1 MSLIRSASGPA
12 GGLSINTGAAN
23 AFPFTYQ
30 ISSRASFRR
39 PFQLPLTDRCALLY
53 SGAPASQPSA
63 AGNLFGSAAAPTA
76 NTTAPGGTG
85 TMSTAGGLFGGGAQ
99 KTGTGLFGQST
110 AGGAATPSTGGLFGN
125 AGATNTQQTQNT
137 GTGLFGNA
145 AASNTQQQGQ
155 QQAGGG
161 LFGQKPAGG
170 GGLFG
175 NTAAPQQ
182 STPSTGG
189 GLFGQST
196 QNQNQQQQ
204 QQQQQQP
211 QQTGGGLFGQ
221 STATN
226 AQANT
231 GGGLFGQSQARP
243 APGGMFGQAQPQQ
256 NNTLGQ
262 STNQVSAVQINYDS
276 IRPRTRF
283 DDLAKPVQDEIAL
296 LDKGIQRVIKM
307 RDEIGEFMPQHEKDI
322 EQLGLDVKF
331 VESKFRT
338 VQVALNND
346 IQTVKALQDLTR
358 KNAADARLCFR
369 GADNLKLPTHY
380 HQTGLFASQAPVADT
395 NGADAASTHADAQDL
410 ITYFN
415 RICDDIE
422 KYKARLDEYRGDIE
436 RDMPGV
442 ENGLYEQIRS
452 LRDRSAGSVVVQD
465 QLNEVLLALR
475 DTGSAI
481 VAQAGQIADTRERL
495 SRLQAGIVDSGV
507 YAMGM
512 NA

>member
-23 AFPFTYQ
+23 AFGTA
-30 ISSRASFRR
+30 ASK
-39 PFQLPLTDRCALLY
+39 
-53 SGAPASQPSA
+53 PSA
-63 AGNLFGSAAAPTA
+63 AGSLFGSSTTSTPTA
-76 NTTAPGGTG
+76 NTTTAPGATG
-85 TMSTAGGLFGGGAQ
+85 TMSLFGNAAQKPATGNLFGQSTTATTTTPAAGGGLFGAAGATNTQ
-99 KTGTGLFGQST
+99 QTQGTGTGLFGNTATNNTQQQGNTAQPTTTGTSLFGQSTQNQTQQPQQTGTGLFGQST
-110 AGGAATPSTGGLFGN
+110 A
-125 AGATNTQQTQNT
+125 TNTQ
-137 GTGLFGNA
+137 
-145 AASNTQQQGQ
+145 SNT
-155 QQAGGG
+155 
-161 LFGQKPAGG
+161 
-170 GGLFG
+170 
-175 NTAAPQQ
+175 
-182 STPSTGG
+182 
-189 GLFGQST
+189 
-196 QNQNQQQQ
+196 
-204 QQQQQQP
+204 
-211 QQTGGGLFGQ
+211 
-221 STATN
+221 
-226 AQANT
+226 
-231 GGGLFGQSQARP
+231 GGLFGQSQAKP
-243 APGGMFGQAQPQQ
+243 ATGTTLFGQTQPQQ

-296 LDKGIQRVIKM
+296 LDLGIQRVIKM

-346 IQTVKALQDLTR
+346 IQTVKALQDQTR

-380 HQTGLFASQAPVADT
+380 HQTGLFASQAPAADSG
-395 NGADAASTHADAQDL
+395 GADAASTHADAQDL

-442 ENGLYEQIRS
+442 ENGLYEQIRA

>member
-1 MSLIRSASGPA
+1 MVQASTSPRKLGDFFVV
-12 GGLSINTGAAN
+12 SRRQNTGRSRKIN
-23 AFPFTYQ
+23 FVTIVAFNQ
-30 ISSRASFRR
+30 RALF
-39 PFQLPLTDRCALLY
+39 LPLAINFILSAQASPDIVDLLANRRTLY
-53 SGAPASQPSA
+53 SGTAASKPSA
-63 AGNLFGSAAAPTA
+63 AGSLFGSSAASTPTA
-76 NTTAPGGTG
+76 NITTAPGSTG
-85 TMSTAGGLFGGGAQ
+85 TMSLFGNAAQKPATGGLFGQSTTTATTTPAAGGGLFGTAGATNTQ
-99 KTGTGLFGQST
+99 QTQSTGTGLFGNAATNTQQQGNTTQSTTTGTGLFGQSTQNQTQQPQSTGTGLFGQST
-110 AGGAATPSTGGLFGN
+110 A
-125 AGATNTQQTQNT
+125 TNTQSNT
-137 GTGLFGNA
+137 GTGLFGQ
-145 AASNTQQQGQ
+145 S
-155 QQAGGG
+155 QAKPATGTS
-161 LFGQKPAGG
+161 LFGQ
-170 GGLFG
+170 
-175 NTAAPQQ
+175 T
-182 STPSTGG
+182 
-189 GLFGQST
+189 
-196 QNQNQQQQ
+196 
-204 QQQQQQP
+204 
-211 QQTGGGLFGQ
+211 
-221 STATN
+221 
-226 AQANT
+226 
-231 GGGLFGQSQARP
+231 
-243 APGGMFGQAQPQQ
+243 QPQQ

-262 STNQVSAVQINYDS
+262 PTNQVSAVQINYDS

-307 RDEIGEFMPQHEKDI
+307 RDEIGEFMPQHEKDL

-346 IQTVKALQDLTR
+346 IQTVKALQDQTR

-380 HQTGLFASQAPVADT
+380 HQTGLFASQAPAADSG
-395 NGADAASTHADAQDL
+395 GADAASTHVDAQDL

-422 KYKARLDEYRGDIE
+422 KYKARLDEYRADIE

-442 ENGLYEQIRS
+442 ENGLYEQIRA
-452 LRDRSAGSVVVQD
+452 LRDRSAGSEVVQD

>member
-23 AFPFTYQ
+23 AFGTA
-30 ISSRASFRR
+30 ASK
-39 PFQLPLTDRCALLY
+39 
-53 SGAPASQPSA
+53 PSA
-63 AGNLFGSAAAPTA
+63 AGSLFGSSTTSTPTA
-76 NTTAPGGTG
+76 NTTTAPGATG
-85 TMSTAGGLFGGGAQ
+85 TMSLFGNAAQKPATGNLFGQSTTATATTPAAGGGLFGAAGATNTQ
-99 KTGTGLFGQST
+99 QTQGTGTGLFGNTATNNTQQQGNTAQPTTTGTSLFGQSTQNQTQQPQQTGTGLFGQST
-110 AGGAATPSTGGLFGN
+110 A
-125 AGATNTQQTQNT
+125 TNTQ
-137 GTGLFGNA
+137 
-145 AASNTQQQGQ
+145 SNT
-155 QQAGGG
+155 A
-161 LFGQKPAGG
+161 
-170 GGLFG
+170 
-175 NTAAPQQ
+175 
-182 STPSTGG
+182 
-189 GLFGQST
+189 
-196 QNQNQQQQ
+196 
-204 QQQQQQP
+204 
-211 QQTGGGLFGQ
+211 
-221 STATN
+221 
-226 AQANT
+226 
-231 GGGLFGQSQARP
+231 GLFGQSQAKP
-243 APGGMFGQAQPQQ
+243 ATGTTLFGQTQPQQ

-296 LDKGIQRVIKM
+296 LDLGIQRVIKM

-346 IQTVKALQDLTR
+346 IQTVKALQDQTR

-380 HQTGLFASQAPVADT
+380 HQTGLFASQAPAADSG
-395 NGADAASTHADAQDL
+395 GADAASTHADAQDL

-442 ENGLYEQIRS
+442 ENGLYEQIRA

>member
-23 AFPFTYQ
+23 AFGTA
-30 ISSRASFRR
+30 ASK
-39 PFQLPLTDRCALLY
+39 
-53 SGAPASQPSA
+53 PSA
-63 AGNLFGSAAAPTA
+63 AGSLFGSSTTSTPTA
-76 NTTAPGGTG
+76 NTTTAPGATG
-85 TMSTAGGLFGGGAQ
+85 TMSLFGNAAQKPATGNLFGQSTTATTTTPAAGGGTGLFGNTATNNTQQQGQQQTGTGLFGQKPQISGAHWGNLGNTAQ
-99 KTGTGLFGQST
+99 PTTTGTSLFGQSTQNQTQQPQQTGTGLFGQST
-110 AGGAATPSTGGLFGN
+110 A
-125 AGATNTQQTQNT
+125 TNTQ
-137 GTGLFGNA
+137 
-145 AASNTQQQGQ
+145 SNT
-155 QQAGGG
+155 
-161 LFGQKPAGG
+161 
-170 GGLFG
+170 
-175 NTAAPQQ
+175 
-182 STPSTGG
+182 
-189 GLFGQST
+189 
-196 QNQNQQQQ
+196 
-204 QQQQQQP
+204 
-211 QQTGGGLFGQ
+211 
-221 STATN
+221 
-226 AQANT
+226 
-231 GGGLFGQSQARP
+231 GGLFGQSQAKP
-243 APGGMFGQAQPQQ
+243 ATGTTLFGQTQPQQ

-296 LDKGIQRVIKM
+296 LDLGIQRVIKM

-346 IQTVKALQDLTR
+346 IQTVKALQDQTR

-380 HQTGLFASQAPVADT
+380 HQTGLFASQAPAADSG
-395 NGADAASTHADAQDL
+395 GADAASTHADAQDL

-442 ENGLYEQIRS
+442 ENGLYEQIRA

-465 QLNEVLLALR
+465 QLNE
-475 DTGSAI
+475 
-481 VAQAGQIADTRERL
+481 AGQIADTRERL

-507 YAMGM
+507 YTMGM

>member
-23 AFPFTYQ
+23 AFGTA
-30 ISSRASFRR
+30 ASK
-39 PFQLPLTDRCALLY
+39 
-53 SGAPASQPSA
+53 PSA
-63 AGNLFGSAAAPTA
+63 AGSLFGSSTTSTPTA
-76 NTTAPGGTG
+76 NTTTAPGATG
-85 TMSTAGGLFGGGAQ
+85 TMSLFGNAAQKPATGGLFGQSTAATTTTPAAGGGLFGAAGATNTQQTQSTGTGLFGNTATNNTQQQGTTAQ
-99 KTGTGLFGQST
+99 PTTTGTSLFGQSTQNQTQQPQQTGTGLFGQST
-110 AGGAATPSTGGLFGN
+110 A
-125 AGATNTQQTQNT
+125 TNTQ
-137 GTGLFGNA
+137 
-145 AASNTQQQGQ
+145 SNT
-155 QQAGGG
+155 
-161 LFGQKPAGG
+161 
-170 GGLFG
+170 
-175 NTAAPQQ
+175 
-182 STPSTGG
+182 
-189 GLFGQST
+189 
-196 QNQNQQQQ
+196 
-204 QQQQQQP
+204 
-211 QQTGGGLFGQ
+211 
-221 STATN
+221 
-226 AQANT
+226 
-231 GGGLFGQSQARP
+231 GGLFGQSQAKP
-243 APGGMFGQAQPQQ
+243 ATGTSLFSGQTQPQQ

-296 LDKGIQRVIKM
+296 LDLGIQRVIKM

-346 IQTVKALQDLTR
+346 IQTVKALQDQTR

-380 HQTGLFASQAPVADT
+380 HQTGLFASQAPAADSG
-395 NGADAASTHADAQDL
+395 GANAASTHADAQDL

-442 ENGLYEQIRS
+442 ENGLYEQIRA

-481 VAQAGQIADTRERL
+481 VSQAGQIADTRERL

>member
-23 AFPFTYQ
+23 AFGTA
-30 ISSRASFRR
+30 ASK
-39 PFQLPLTDRCALLY
+39 
-53 SGAPASQPSA
+53 PSA
-63 AGNLFGSAAAPTA
+63 AGSLLGSSTSSTPTA
-76 NTTAPGGTG
+76 NTTTAPGATG
-85 TMSTAGGLFGGGAQ
+85 TMSLFGNAAQKPATGGLFGQSTTATTTTPAAGGGLFGATGATNTQQTQGTGTGLFGNTATNNTQQQGNTAQ
-99 KTGTGLFGQST
+99 PATTGTSLFGQSTQNQTQQPQQTGTGLFGQST
-110 AGGAATPSTGGLFGN
+110 A
-125 AGATNTQQTQNT
+125 TNTQ
-137 GTGLFGNA
+137 
-145 AASNTQQQGQ
+145 SNT
-155 QQAGGG
+155 
-161 LFGQKPAGG
+161 
-170 GGLFG
+170 
-175 NTAAPQQ
+175 
-182 STPSTGG
+182 
-189 GLFGQST
+189 
-196 QNQNQQQQ
+196 
-204 QQQQQQP
+204 
-211 QQTGGGLFGQ
+211 
-221 STATN
+221 
-226 AQANT
+226 
-231 GGGLFGQSQARP
+231 GGLFGQSQAKP
-243 APGGMFGQAQPQQ
+243 ATGTSLFGQTQPQQ

-296 LDKGIQRVIKM
+296 LDLGIQRVIKM

-346 IQTVKALQDLTR
+346 IQTVKALQDQTR

-380 HQTGLFASQAPVADT
+380 HQTGLFASQAPAADSG
-395 NGADAASTHADAQDL
+395 GADAASTHADAQDL

-442 ENGLYEQIRS
+442 ENGLYEQIRA

>member
-23 AFPFTYQ
+23 AFGNT
-30 ISSRASFRR
+30 ASK
-39 PFQLPLTDRCALLY
+39 
-53 SGAPASQPSA
+53 PSA
-63 AGNLFGSAAAPTA
+63 AGSLFGSSTSATPSTTTT
-76 NTTAPGGTG
+76 TTAQPAAVGN
-85 TMSTAGGLFGGGAQ
+85 MSLFGAAAQ

-110 AGGAATPSTGGLFGN
+110 TQSAPAPATGGLFGN
-125 AGATNTQQTQNT
+125 AGATNTQPTQSTGTGLFGNTAANNTQGQQPTGALIQGAHWGIGNTQPTTGTGLFGQSTQQTQTQQQPQQTGTGLFGQSAATNPQTNT
-137 GTGLFGNA
+137 GTGLFG
-145 AASNTQQQGQ
+145 
-155 QQAGGG
+155 QA
-161 LFGQKPAGG
+161 QAKPAI
-170 GGLFG
+170 
-175 NTAAPQQ
+175 
-182 STPSTGG
+182 TG
-189 GLFGQST
+189 
-196 QNQNQQQQ
+196 
-204 QQQQQQP
+204 
-211 QQTGGGLFGQ
+211 TGF
-221 STATN
+221 
-226 AQANT
+226 
-231 GGGLFGQSQARP
+231 
-243 APGGMFGQAQPQQ
+243 FGQAQPQPQQQ

-276 IRPRTRF
+276 IRPRSRF

-322 EQLGLDVKF
+322 DQLGLDVKF

-346 IQTVKALQDLTR
+346 IQTVKALQDQTR

-380 HQTGLFASQAPVADT
+380 HQTGLFASQAPAADT
-395 NGADAASTHADAQDL
+395 NGSGAASTHADAQDL

-442 ENGLYEQIRS
+442 ENGLYEQIRA

>member
-23 AFPFTYQ
+23 AFGNT
-30 ISSRASFRR
+30 ASK
-39 PFQLPLTDRCALLY
+39 
-53 SGAPASQPSA
+53 PSA
-63 AGNLFGSAAAPTA
+63 AGSLFGSSASATPTNTTTTAQPAAGNMSLFGAAAQK
-76 NTTAPGGTG
+76 PG
-85 TMSTAGGLFGGGAQ
+85 
-99 KTGTGLFGQST
+99 GLFGQST
-110 AGGAATPSTGGLFGN
+110 TGTTPAPASGGGLFGN
-125 AGATNTQQTQNT
+125 AGATNTQQTQSTGTGLFGSAAANNTQQQGQQPTGAPMQGAHWGIGSTQQSATTGTGLFGQSTQQNQTQQQPQQTGTGLFGQAAATNTQSNT
-137 GTGLFGNA
+137 GTGLFG
-145 AASNTQQQGQ
+145 
-155 QQAGGG
+155 
-161 LFGQKPAGG
+161 
-170 GGLFG
+170 
-175 NTAAPQQ
+175 
-182 STPSTGG
+182 
-189 GLFGQST
+189 
-196 QNQNQQQQ
+196 
-204 QQQQQQP
+204 
-211 QQTGGGLFGQ
+211 
-221 STATN
+221 
-226 AQANT
+226 
-231 GGGLFGQSQARP
+231 QSQAKP
-243 APGGMFGQAQPQQ
+243 ATPATGLFGQAQPQQQQQQQ

-276 IRPRTRF
+276 IRPRSRF

-322 EQLGLDVKF
+322 EQLGHDVKF

-346 IQTVKALQDLTR
+346 IQTVKALQDQTR

-380 HQTGLFASQAPVADT
+380 HQTGLFASQAPAADT

-442 ENGLYEQIRS
+442 ENGLYEQIRA

-507 YAMGM
+507 YAMGV

>member
-23 AFPFTYQ
+23 AFGTA
-30 ISSRASFRR
+30 ASK
-39 PFQLPLTDRCALLY
+39 
-53 SGAPASQPSA
+53 PSA
-63 AGNLFGSAAAPTA
+63 AGSLFGSSTTSTPTA
-76 NTTAPGGTG
+76 NTTTAPGATG
-85 TMSTAGGLFGGGAQ
+85 NMSLFGNAAQ
-99 KTGTGLFGQST
+99 KPATGGLFGQST
-110 AGGAATPSTGGLFGN
+110 TATTTTPAAGGGLFGA
-125 AGATNTQQTQNT
+125 AGATNTQQTQGT
-137 GTGLFGNA
+137 GTGLFGNTA
-145 AASNTQQQGQ
+145 ANNTQQQGT
-155 QQAGGG
+155 
-161 LFGQKPAGG
+161 
-170 GGLFG
+170 
-175 NTAAPQQ
+175 TAQP
-182 STPSTGG
+182 TTTGTS
-189 GLFGQST
+189 LFGQST
-196 QNQNQQQQ
+196 QNQT
-204 QQQQQQP
+204 QQP
-211 QQTGGGLFGQ
+211 QQTGAGLFGQ

-226 AQANT
+226 TQSNT
-231 GGGLFGQSQARP
+231 GGLFGQSQAKP
-243 APGGMFGQAQPQQ
+243 ATGTSLFSGQTQPEQ

-296 LDKGIQRVIKM
+296 LDLGIQRVIKM

-346 IQTVKALQDLTR
+346 IQTVKALQDQTR

-380 HQTGLFASQAPVADT
+380 HQTGLFASQAPAADSG
-395 NGADAASTHADAQDL
+395 GADAASTHADAQDL

-442 ENGLYEQIRS
+442 ENGLYEQIRA

>member
-23 AFPFTYQ
+23 AFGTA
-30 ISSRASFRR
+30 ASK
-39 PFQLPLTDRCALLY
+39 
-53 SGAPASQPSA
+53 PSA
-63 AGNLFGSAAAPTA
+63 AGSLFGSSTTSTPTA
-76 NTTAPGGTG
+76 NTTTAPGATG
-85 TMSTAGGLFGGGAQ
+85 TMSLFGNAAQ
-99 KTGTGLFGQST
+99 KPATGNLFGQST
-110 AGGAATPSTGGLFGN
+110 TATATTPAAGGGLFGA
-125 AGATNTQQTQNT
+125 AGATNTQQTQGT
-137 GTGLFGNA
+137 GTGLFGNTA
-145 AASNTQQQGQ
+145 TNNAQQQG
-155 QQAGGG
+155 
-161 LFGQKPAGG
+161 
-170 GGLFG
+170 
-175 NTAAPQQ
+175 NTAQPTTTDT
-182 STPSTGG
+182 S
-189 GLFGQST
+189 LFGQST
-196 QNQNQQQQ
+196 QNQT
-204 QQQQQQP
+204 QQP
-211 QQTGGGLFGQ
+211 QQTGTSLFGQ

-226 AQANT
+226 TQSNT
-231 GGGLFGQSQARP
+231 GGLFGQSQAKP
-243 APGGMFGQAQPQQ
+243 ATGTTLFGQTQPQQ

-296 LDKGIQRVIKM
+296 LDLGIQRVIKM

-346 IQTVKALQDLTR
+346 IQTVKALQDQTR

-380 HQTGLFASQAPVADT
+380 HQTGLFASQAPAADSG
-395 NGADAASTHADAQDL
+395 GADAASTHADAQDL

-442 ENGLYEQIRS
+442 ENGLYEQIRA

>member
-23 AFPFTYQ
+23 AFGTA
-30 ISSRASFRR
+30 ASK
-39 PFQLPLTDRCALLY
+39 
-53 SGAPASQPSA
+53 PSA
-63 AGNLFGSAAAPTA
+63 AGSLFGSSTTSTPTA
-76 NTTAPGGTG
+76 NTTTAPGATG
-85 TMSTAGGLFGGGAQ
+85 TMSLFGNAAQKPATGGLFGQSTTAATTTPAAGGGLFGTAGATSTQQTQGTGTGLFGNTATNNTQQGNTAQ
-99 KTGTGLFGQST
+99 PTTTGTSLFGQSTQNQTQQPQQTGTGLFGQST
-110 AGGAATPSTGGLFGN
+110 A
-125 AGATNTQQTQNT
+125 TNTQ
-137 GTGLFGNA
+137 
-145 AASNTQQQGQ
+145 SNT
-155 QQAGGG
+155 
-161 LFGQKPAGG
+161 
-170 GGLFG
+170 
-175 NTAAPQQ
+175 
-182 STPSTGG
+182 
-189 GLFGQST
+189 
-196 QNQNQQQQ
+196 
-204 QQQQQQP
+204 
-211 QQTGGGLFGQ
+211 
-221 STATN
+221 
-226 AQANT
+226 
-231 GGGLFGQSQARP
+231 GGLFGQSQAKP
-243 APGGMFGQAQPQQ
+243 ATGTTLFGQTQPQQ
-256 NNTLGQ
+256 NNNTLGQ

-296 LDKGIQRVIKM
+296 LDLGIQRVIKM

-346 IQTVKALQDLTR
+346 IQTVKALQDQTR

-380 HQTGLFASQAPVADT
+380 HQTGLFASQAPAADSG
-395 NGADAASTHADAQDL
+395 GADAASTHADAQDL

-442 ENGLYEQIRS
+442 ENGLYEQIRA

>member
-23 AFPFTYQ
+23 AFGTA
-30 ISSRASFRR
+30 ASK
-39 PFQLPLTDRCALLY
+39 
-53 SGAPASQPSA
+53 PSA
-63 AGNLFGSAAAPTA
+63 AGSLFGSSTTSTPTA
-76 NTTAPGGTG
+76 NTTTAPGATG
-85 TMSTAGGLFGGGAQ
+85 TMSLFGNAAQKPATGNLFGQSTTATTTTPAAGGGLFGAAGATNTQ
-99 KTGTGLFGQST
+99 QTQGTGTGLFGNTATNNTQQQGNTAQPTTTGTSLFGQSTQNQTQQPQQTGTGLFGQST
-110 AGGAATPSTGGLFGN
+110 A
-125 AGATNTQQTQNT
+125 TNTQ
-137 GTGLFGNA
+137 
-145 AASNTQQQGQ
+145 SNT
-155 QQAGGG
+155 
-161 LFGQKPAGG
+161 
-170 GGLFG
+170 
-175 NTAAPQQ
+175 
-182 STPSTGG
+182 
-189 GLFGQST
+189 
-196 QNQNQQQQ
+196 
-204 QQQQQQP
+204 
-211 QQTGGGLFGQ
+211 
-221 STATN
+221 
-226 AQANT
+226 
-231 GGGLFGQSQARP
+231 GGLFGQSQAKP
-243 APGGMFGQAQPQQ
+243 ATGTTLFGQTQPQQ

-296 LDKGIQRVIKM
+296 LDLGIQRVIKM

-346 IQTVKALQDLTR
+346 IQTVKALQDQTR

-380 HQTGLFASQAPVADT
+380 HQTGLFASQALAADSG
-395 NGADAASTHADAQDL
+395 GADAASTHADAQDL

-442 ENGLYEQIRS
+442 ENGLYEQIRA

>member
-23 AFPFTYQ
+23 ALGTA
-30 ISSRASFRR
+30 ASK
-39 PFQLPLTDRCALLY
+39 
-53 SGAPASQPSA
+53 PSA
-63 AGNLFGSAAAPTA
+63 AGSLFGSSAASTPTA
-76 NTTAPGGTG
+76 NTTTAPG
-85 TMSTAGGLFGGGAQ
+85 TMSLFGNAAQKPATGNLFGQSTTTTTATPAPGGLFGAAGATNTQ
-99 KTGTGLFGQST
+99 QTQGTGTGLFGNAATNTQQQGTNWGPSGNTTQSTTTGTGLFGQSTQNQTQQPQQTGTGLFGQST
-110 AGGAATPSTGGLFGN
+110 A
-125 AGATNTQQTQNT
+125 TNTQSNT
-137 GTGLFGNA
+137 GTGLFG
-145 AASNTQQQGQ
+145 
-155 QQAGGG
+155 
-161 LFGQKPAGG
+161 
-170 GGLFG
+170 
-175 NTAAPQQ
+175 
-182 STPSTGG
+182 
-189 GLFGQST
+189 
-196 QNQNQQQQ
+196 
-204 QQQQQQP
+204 
-211 QQTGGGLFGQ
+211 
-221 STATN
+221 
-226 AQANT
+226 
-231 GGGLFGQSQARP
+231 QSQAKP
-243 APGGMFGQAQPQQ
+243 ATG
-256 NNTLGQ
+256 TGQ

-346 IQTVKALQDLTR
+346 IQTVKALQDQTR

-380 HQTGLFASQAPVADT
+380 HQTGLFASQAPAADSS
-395 NGADAASTHADAQDL
+395 GADAASTHADAQDL

-422 KYKARLDEYRGDIE
+422 KYKARLDEYRADIE

-442 ENGLYEQIRS
+442 ENGLYEQIRA

>member
-23 AFPFTYQ
+23 AFLLP
-30 ISSRASFRR
+30 SSRRNRLANRRTPFHSGTAASK
-39 PFQLPLTDRCALLY
+39 
-53 SGAPASQPSA
+53 PSA
-63 AGNLFGSAAAPTA
+63 AGSLFGSSTTSTPTA
-76 NTTAPGGTG
+76 NTTTAPGATG
-85 TMSTAGGLFGGGAQ
+85 TMSLFGNAAQKPATGGLFGQSTAATTTTPAAGGGLFGAAGATNTQQTQSTGTGLFGNTATNNTQQQGTTAQ
-99 KTGTGLFGQST
+99 PPTTGTGLFGQSTQNQTQQPQQTGTGLFGQST
-110 AGGAATPSTGGLFGN
+110 A
-125 AGATNTQQTQNT
+125 TNTQ
-137 GTGLFGNA
+137 
-145 AASNTQQQGQ
+145 SNT
-155 QQAGGG
+155 
-161 LFGQKPAGG
+161 
-170 GGLFG
+170 
-175 NTAAPQQ
+175 
-182 STPSTGG
+182 
-189 GLFGQST
+189 
-196 QNQNQQQQ
+196 
-204 QQQQQQP
+204 
-211 QQTGGGLFGQ
+211 
-221 STATN
+221 
-226 AQANT
+226 
-231 GGGLFGQSQARP
+231 GGLFGQSQAKP
-243 APGGMFGQAQPQQ
+243 ATGTSLFGQTQPQQ

-296 LDKGIQRVIKM
+296 LDLGIQRVIKM

-346 IQTVKALQDLTR
+346 IQTVKALQDQTR

-380 HQTGLFASQAPVADT
+380 HQTGLFASQAPAADSG
-395 NGADAASTHADAQDL
+395 GANAASTHADAQDL

-422 KYKARLDEYRGDIE
+422 KYKARLDEYRDDIE

-442 ENGLYEQIRS
+442 ENGLYEQIRA

>member
-23 AFPFTYQ
+23 AFGTA
-30 ISSRASFRR
+30 ASK
-39 PFQLPLTDRCALLY
+39 
-53 SGAPASQPSA
+53 PSA
-63 AGNLFGSAAAPTA
+63 AGSLFGSSTTSTPTA
-76 NTTAPGGTG
+76 NTTTAPGATG
-85 TMSTAGGLFGGGAQ
+85 TMSLFGNAAQKPATGNLFGQSTTATTTTPAAGGGLFGAAGATNTQ
-99 KTGTGLFGQST
+99 QTQGTGTGLFGNTATNNTQQQGNTAQPTTTGTSLFGQSTQNQTQQPQQTGTGLFGQST
-110 AGGAATPSTGGLFGN
+110 A
-125 AGATNTQQTQNT
+125 TNTQ
-137 GTGLFGNA
+137 
-145 AASNTQQQGQ
+145 SNT
-155 QQAGGG
+155 
-161 LFGQKPAGG
+161 
-170 GGLFG
+170 
-175 NTAAPQQ
+175 
-182 STPSTGG
+182 
-189 GLFGQST
+189 
-196 QNQNQQQQ
+196 
-204 QQQQQQP
+204 
-211 QQTGGGLFGQ
+211 
-221 STATN
+221 
-226 AQANT
+226 
-231 GGGLFGQSQARP
+231 GGLFGQSQAKP
-243 APGGMFGQAQPQQ
+243 ATGTTLFGQTQPQQ

-296 LDKGIQRVIKM
+296 LDLGIQRVIKM

-346 IQTVKALQDLTR
+346 IQTVKALQDQTR

-380 HQTGLFASQAPVADT
+380 HQTGLFGSQAPAADSG
-395 NGADAASTHADAQDL
+395 GADAASTHADAQDL

-442 ENGLYEQIRS
+442 ENGLYEQIRA